1 MRFPHFI
8 ASLLLSAAL
17 MLGSST
23 AMANSVNLVGTFGSK
38 ALVSI
43 NGGAPKKMAPGDQS
57 AEGVLLVSVN
67 GDSATFEVEGQRRTL
82 KMGQHYA
89 AASSTG
95 GAPTVILS
103 ADSRGHFV
111 TQGSING
118 ASATF
123 MVDTG
128 ASMVAI
134 SANDARRMNIK
145 YQHGDV
151 GWVST
156 ANGTVPAYRI
166 TLDSVR
172 IGSINLT
179 GVDALITEAPMPYV
193 LLGMSFL
200 NRMEMQRNGE
210 KMTLTRRY

>member
-1 MRFPHFI
+1 MLFGPG
-8 ASLLLSAAL
+8 AL
-17 MLGSST
+17 
-23 AMANSVNLVGTFGSK
+23 ANSVNLVGTFGSK

-43 NGGAPKKMAPGDQS
+43 NGGSPKKMAPGDKS
-57 AEGVLLVSVN
+57 PEGVLLVNVS
-67 GDSATFEVEGQRRTL
+67 GDSATFEVDGQRRTL

-89 AASSTG
+89 STGGGG
-95 GAPTVILS
+95 GAPTVILA
-103 ADSRGHFV
+103 ADPRGHFV

-134 SANDARRMNIK
+134 SAGDARRMNIK
-145 YQHGDV
+145 YQHGEV

-172 IGSINLT
+172 IGAINLT
-179 GVDALITEAPMPYV
+179 GVDALITEASMPYV

-200 NRMEMQRNGE
+200 NRTEMQRSGD

>member
-1 MRFPHFI
+1 MRLRHFI
-8 ASLLLSAAL
+8 ASLLLAGFTFGGGTAA
-17 MLGSST
+17 
-23 AMANSVNLVGTFGSK
+23 ANSINLVGTFGTK

-43 NGGAPKKMAPGDQS
+43 NGSSPKKMAPGDKS
-57 AEGVLLVSVN
+57 PEGILLVSVTS
-67 GDSATFEVEGQRRTL
+67 DSATFEVDGQRRTL

-89 AASSTG
+89 STSSGT
-95 GAPTVILS
+95 APTVILG

-111 TQGSING
+111 TQGMING
-118 ASATF
+118 SAATF

-134 SANDARRMNIK
+134 SAGDAHRMNIK
-145 YQHGDV
+145 YRDGEV

-156 ANGTVPAYRI
+156 ANGTVAAYRVR
-166 TLDSVR
+166 LDSVR
-172 IGSINLT
+172 VGAINLT

-200 NRMEMQRNGE
+200 NRLEMKRSGE
-210 KMTLTRRY
+210 QMTLTRRY